1 MDDDIEELQG
11 EEQPR
16 LVKKPHC
23 KSVVW
28 NYFGLESNENNVLVK
43 EKEDKPVC

>member
-1 MDDDIEELQG
+1 MDETEEE

-23 KSVVW
+23 ESVVW
-28 NYFGLESNENNVLVK
+28 NYFGLELNQNDVPIK
-43 EKEDKPVC
+43 EKEDRPVC

>member
-1 MDDDIEELQG
+1 MDKTEE

-28 NYFGLESNENNVLVK
+28 NNFGLESNENDVPIK